1 MLKKSTFCI
10 IVVVC
15 LLCMCA
21 ISASAGTLTLE
32 QAVAQSDL
40 RDYVLIE
47 KAEGQELSAAIGVNA
62 DGDRVLIAAEYGAP
76 IQEWWDRSSP
86 SACFERMIPE
96 SVDTEELSVEIDEDP
111 NRYPI
116 VTLYMKKGKQK
127 DKAFVKFM
135 YHPENGWVF
144 YSLAGEY
151 EGVQYTVMEAL
162 PIEGE
167 RDAQNELDVSEDG
180 TILERIIMSYWDH
193 EPASFSYEKTLQ
205 RAAELYHEGT
215 ATRLNRWIPYVFL
228 P

>member
-1 MLKKSTFCI
+1 MLKKNTFCI
-10 IVVVC
+10 IMVVC

-21 ISASAGTLTLE
+21 ISANAGTLTLE

-76 IQEWWDRSSP
+76 IQEWWDSLST

-111 NRYPI
+111 DQYPI
-116 VTLYMKKGKQK
+116 VILYMKKGRQK
-127 DKAFVKFM
+127 EKAFVKFM

-151 EGVQYTVMEAL
+151 EGVQYTVMESFDVEDG
-162 PIEGE
+162 PE
-167 RDAQNELDVSEDG
+167 AQNELDVSEDG

>member
-10 IVVVC
+10 IMVVC
-15 LLCMCA
+15 LMCMCA
-21 ISASAGTLTLE
+21 ISASASTLTLE

-40 RDYVLIE
+40 SDYVLIE
-47 KAEGQELSAAIGVNA
+47 KAEGQELSAAIGINA
-62 DGDRVLIAAEYGAP
+62 DGDRVLIAAERGAP
-76 IQEWWDRSSP
+76 IQEWWEWFSP

-111 NRYPI
+111 DQYPI
-116 VTLYMKKGKQK
+116 VILYMKKGKQK
-127 DKAFVKFM
+127 EKAFVKFM

-151 EGVQYTVMEAL
+151 EGVQYTVMESFDVEDG
-162 PIEGE
+162 PE
-167 RDAQNELDVSEDG
+167 AQNELDVSEDG

>member
-10 IVVVC
+10 IMVVC

-21 ISASAGTLTLE
+21 ISANAGTLTLE

-40 RDYVLIE
+40 SDYVLIE

-76 IQEWWDRSSP
+76 IQEWWDWSSP

-111 NRYPI
+111 NRCPI

-127 DKAFVKFM
+127 EKAFVKFM

-151 EGVQYTVMEAL
+151 EGVQYTVMESFDVEDG
-162 PIEGE
+162 PE
-167 RDAQNELDVSEDG
+167 AQNELDVSEDG